1 MTAVPAPAS
10 SAPSRI
16 SLRAFTRAYG
26 EHKVI
31 EDLTLEI
38 EPGEFVALVGRSGC
52 GKTTLLR
59 ALAGLDDVSGQDVQ
73 VPSSRA
79 VVYQDARLLPWR
91 RVWRNVAL
99 GLRGPIIAERAQGAL
114 REVGLAHRVDAWP
127 LTLSG
132 GEAQRVALAR
142 ALVREPQLLLLDEPF
157 AALDAL
163 TRIKMH
169 ELVLRLWQAHRPAVV
184 LVTHDVDEAIALSSR
199 VLLLDR
205 GHIAAE
211 ERILPGIGRDPAAL
225 QAIKARLLARLGVLP
240 SGPPLEAS
248 APAAV
253 DEAPAS
259 IGLAARLPFQPGM
272 DPQA

>member
-1 MTAVPAPAS
+1 MTSGSLAS
-10 SAPSRI
+10 SSANAPSRI

-26 EHKVI
+26 ANRVI
-31 EDLTLEI
+31 DNLTLEI

-59 ALAGLDDVSGQDVQ
+59 ALAGLDDVGGQDVQ

-91 RVWRNVAL
+91 KVWRNVAL
-99 GLRGPIIAERAQGAL
+99 GLRGPNIVERAKAAL
-114 REVGLAHRVDAWP
+114 GEVGLSHRLDAWP

-157 AALDAL
+157 ASLDAL

-169 ELVLRLWQAHRPAVV
+169 ELVLRLWQVHRPAIV
-184 LVTHDVDEAIALSSR
+184 LVTHDVDEAIALSGR

-211 ERILPGIGRDPAAL
+211 ERINPGDTRDPATVQAL
-225 QAIKARLLARLGVLP
+225 KSKLLGLLGVA
-240 SGPPLEAS
+240 AS
-248 APAAV
+248 AAPV
-253 DEAPAS
+253 EVAPAPERRHAMP
-259 IGLAARLPFQPGM
+259 LQPGLW
-272 DPQA
+272 PQP